1 MKYFLFP
8 ASIIILAN
16 ACSFYE
22 EHASG
27 KFDPEKELEEHA
39 SGKFDPEKELEY
51 LRYWCDPNHSS
62 HNKSAGNPDDIRS
75 QKECLKD
82 SGHIGN

>member
-1 MKYFLFP
+1 MKYFLFT

-16 ACSFYE
+16 ACSFY
-22 EHASG
+22 
-27 KFDPEKELEEHA
+27 EEHA

-62 HNKSAGNPDDIRS
+62 HNKSAGNSDDIRS
-75 QKECLKD
+75 QKECLED